1 MKRLLSII
9 TVLAMVFAMTTVA
22 HARLVGD
29 VNKDDTVNSLD
40 ALDVLMH
47 SVGKLDTI
55 DIQRAD
61 VNKDGIVNAEDA
73 LSILYITVG
82 SYTGELEV
90 EDEDVLITSY
100 KKDVIDPIVKSGE
113 FTIKTTVISDGKS
126 VPSTVMV
133 RGNDLS
139 TDITYDGFKC
149 RLLILNGKGYMLL
162 PDFHIYAELN
172 SISVPTSITGSA
184 TDTYTKSEYYE
195 QSGKTYICE
204 IYTSTDGSVRKYYF
218 LDGVWKAVET
228 TVNGE
233 TSTQRIDSL
242 KKGVT
247 ASNFSLSGYIKVAD
261 LSKYV

>member
-1 MKRLLSII
+1 MKRLLSVII
-9 TVLAMVFAMTTVA
+9 VLAMIFAMATAA

-29 VNKDDTVNSLD
+29 VNKDDTVNSFD
-40 ALDVLMH
+40 ALEVLLY
-47 SVGKLDTI
+47 SVGKLSET

-61 VNKDGIVNAEDA
+61 VNKDGTINAEDA
-73 LSILYITVG
+73 LAILYITVG

-139 TDITYDGFKC
+139 TDLTYDGFKC
-149 RLLILNGKGYMLL
+149 RLLILNGKGYMIL
-162 PDFHIYAELN
+162 PDFHVYAELN
-172 SISVPTSITGSA
+172 NISIPNSIAGSA
-184 TDTYTKSEYYE
+184 TDVYTKSEYYE
-195 QSGKTYICE
+195 LSGKTYVRE

-228 TVNGE
+228 TVDGE

-247 ASNFSLSGYIKVAD
+247 DSNFSLSGYVKVAD